1 MRQRVINE
9 LEEKV
14 AHHSSGGQS
23 NQVSIREGIY
33 EASLKKDLER
43 LSKHLET
50 MSGRLEQ
57 INQ

>member
-1 MRQRVINE
+1 VRQRVINE

-33 EASLKKDLER
+33 DSSL
-43 LSKHLET
+43 
-50 MSGRLEQ
+50 
-57 INQ
+57 